1 MSDGTTPSEGTTRT
15 VGIVMNGVTGRMGTN
30 QHLLRSIVPIIEAG
44 GVAVGPEERVL
55 PRPVL
60 VGRNARKLEALA
72 ERTGIDRW
80 TTDVDEALADPENE
94 VYFDAQITELRHP
107 SVKKAI
113 EAGKHIY
120 CEKPS
125 GQTVEEAIELYELAE
140 DRDVQHGI
148 VQDKLWLPGIQKVR
162 TLLDTGFFGEVL
174 SVKGD
179 FGYWVFEGDIVA
191 PNRPSW
197 NYREEDG
204 GGMILDMFPHWQY
217 LLENLFGEIQALSCL
232 GTTHIPT
239 RWDEDGEPFTCTAD
253 DAAYATF
260 ELDHGIVAQFFCSWA
275 TRVRRDDLFT
285 LQVDGTEGSA
295 VAGLRKCWV
304 QPYSATPRPTWN
316 PDEDDPH
323 EYRDDW
329 VEAADQEEYQNAF
342 RTQWELFLEHLHTG
356 DPFPWSLR
364 EGARGVQLAELGYAS
379 SRQRQWLEVPELP

>member
-1 MSDGTTPSEGTTRT
+1 MAEETVHH

-30 QHLLRSIVPIIEAG
+30 QHLLRSIVPIIDSG
-44 GVAVGPEERVL
+44 GVQVGPNEYVL

-60 VGRNARKLEALA
+60 VGRNARKLERLS
-72 ERTGIDRW
+72 ERTGIEAW
-80 TTDVDEALADPENE
+80 TTDLDEALGDSDREI
-94 VYFDAQITELRHP
+94 YFDAQITELRHP
-107 SVKKAI
+107 TVKKALA
-113 EAGKHIY
+113 AGKHVY

-125 GQTVEEAIELYELAE
+125 GQTTDQALELYRLAEEAG
-140 DRDVQHGI
+140 VKHGI
-148 VQDKLWLPGIQKVR
+148 VQDKLWLPGIQKLR
-162 TLLDTGFFGEVL
+162 TLLDTGFFGTVL

-179 FGYWVFEGDIVA
+179 FGYWVFEGDLVS

-197 NYREEDG
+197 NYRSEDG

-217 LLENLFGEIQALSCL
+217 LLENLFGQIQSLSCL
-232 GTTHIPT
+232 GRTHIGT
-239 RWDEDGEPFTCTAD
+239 RWEDGEPFTCTAD

-260 ELDHGIVAQFFCSWA
+260 EMEGGVVAQFHCSWA

-323 EYRDDW
+323 DYREDW
-329 VEAADQEEYQNAF
+329 LEAADQEEYQNAF
-342 RTQWELFLEHLHTG
+342 RTQWERFLAHVVA
-356 DPFPWSLR
+356 DRPFPWNLL
-364 EGARGVQLAELGYAS
+364 EGARGVQLAELGYDS
-379 SRQRQWLEVPELP
+379 SRERRWLEVPELT